1 MRTLSARLEQL
12 EGRAQAAPPVA
23 NPVGELLQIGLTER
37 EVEVY
42 CHLADLA
49 REETPEARQAY
60 AVVLADPPRMK
71 AVLEILASLPE
82 AVVKGQTL
90 EELLAQAGGLTMAE
104 VLARPDGPAILAA
117 VADDFFA
124 DREEADH
131 TQAPEAPPAATGSP
145 QTRGKPQERG

>member
-1 MRTLSARLEQL
+1 VRTLSARLEQL

-71 AVLEILASLPE
+71 KVLGILASLPE
-82 AVVKGQTL
+82 AVVKGLTL
-90 EELLAQAGGLTMAE
+90 EELLAQAGHAAGLTMAE
-104 VLARPDGPAILAA
+104 VLARPDGAAILAA

-131 TQAPEAPPAATGSP
+131 TQAPEALPAATGSH
-145 QTRGKPQERG
+145 RAR